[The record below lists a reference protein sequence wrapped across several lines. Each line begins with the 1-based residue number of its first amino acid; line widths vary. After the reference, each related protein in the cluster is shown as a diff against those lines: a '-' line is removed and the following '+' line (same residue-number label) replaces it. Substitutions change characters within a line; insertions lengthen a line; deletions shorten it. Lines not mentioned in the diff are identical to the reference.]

1 MSTVITGL
9 YETPNR
15 AAMAVQALES
25 EGVPSDDIS
34 LLIGDNFDRDA
45 FAVRTHSKLAEGVAV
60 GATSGGAIG
69 ALIGGLTAV
78 GTVASGGAGL
88 LVAGPIVAAL
98 AAAGTG
104 ATAGGVLGGLVG
116 ATIPEHE
123 VKHYEDAL
131 SKGSVLVGV
140 TCEGDDSGELK
151 DIAKRTLKNT
161 GAIKVSHA

>member
-15 AAMAVQALES
+15 AARAVQALES
-25 EGVPSDDIS
+25 EGVPGEDIS

-45 FAVRTHSKLAEGVAV
+45 FAVRTQSKAAEGVAV

-78 GTVASGGAGL
+78 GTIATGGTGL

-98 AAAGTG
+98 AGAGTG

-116 ATIPEHE
+116 AAIPKHE

-131 SKGSVLVGV
+131 NKGSVLVGV
-140 TCEGDDSGELK
+140 TCEDDDGDLK
-151 DIAKRTLKNT
+151 DIARRTLKDT

>member
-1 MSTVITGL
+1 MSTVITAL

-15 AAMAVQALES
+15 AAQAVQALEA
-25 EGVPSDDIS
+25 EGVPSEDIS

-45 FAVRTHSKLAEGVAV
+45 FAMKTHTKAAQGVAV
-60 GATSGGAIG
+60 GATSGAAIG
-69 ALIGGLTAV
+69 ALVGGLTAV
-78 GTVASGGAGL
+78 GTIATGGAGL

-98 AAAGTG
+98 AGAGTG

-116 ATIPEHE
+116 AGVPEHE

-131 SKGSVLVGV
+131 NKGSVMIGISV
-140 TCEGDDSGELK
+140 DDDQDELK
-151 DIAKRTLKNT
+151 DVAKRTLKKT

>member
-1 MSTVITGL
+1 MSTVVTGL

-15 AAMAVQALES
+15 AAKAVEALES
-25 EGVPSDDIS
+25 HGIPSDDIS

-45 FAVRTHSKLAEGVAV
+45 FAVKTHSKLAKGVAA
-60 GATSGGAIG
+60 GATGGGALG
-69 ALIGGLTAV
+69 ALVGGLTAV
-78 GTVASGGAGL
+78 GAVATGGTGL

-98 AAAGTG
+98 AGAGTG

-116 ATIPEHE
+116 AAIPEHE

-131 SKGSVLVGV
+131 NKGSVLIGV
-140 TCEGDDSGELK
+140 TCDDDSDELK
-151 DIAKRTLKNT
+151 DIAKQTLKDT